1 MRRPFIITIK
11 LLFYDNKHFMKII
24 PAILCLIILIP
35 PPGYSQKSSV
45 EKTILN
51 TNLFTEFING
61 SVLMKDGRIEP
72 AFLNYDTENQ
82 SVVFKKDDLV
92 MVLTDLASVDTIFMS
107 DLKFVPVGNI
117 IYEVAQPSSGIGLYI
132 TYTNKKKPVVASP
145 DHAGT
150 DRQTADRAS
159 NNVAQAYV
167 SRPNQLNFTA
177 QVLTHYW
184 LKRGNS
190 FYKANNANQLLKV
203 FPLKDN
209 TAIKNYIN
217 ENKIDF
223 GNKEDIAKLVVYCN
237 GQMK

>member
-1 MRRPFIITIK
+1 
-11 LLFYDNKHFMKII
+11 MKII
-24 PAILCLIILIP
+24 PAILCLIAFIP
-35 PPGYSQKSSV
+35 APGYSQRSSV

-51 TNLFTEFING
+51 TNLFTDFING
-61 SVLMKDGRIEP
+61 SVLMKDGRTEP

-82 SVVFKKDDLV
+82 SIVFKKDDLV
-92 MVLTDLASVDTIFMS
+92 MTLTNLASVDTIFMS

-117 IYEVAQPSSGIGLYI
+117 IYEVALPSPGIGLYI

-145 DHAGT
+145 DHGGT
-150 DRQTADRAS
+150 ERQTADRAS

-190 FYKANNANQLLKV
+190 FYKANNENQLLKV
-203 FPLKDN
+203 FPFKDN
-209 TAIKNYIN
+209 TPIKNYIS

-223 GNKEDIAKLVVYCN
+223 DKRDDIARLVVFCN
-237 GQMK
+237 SQMK